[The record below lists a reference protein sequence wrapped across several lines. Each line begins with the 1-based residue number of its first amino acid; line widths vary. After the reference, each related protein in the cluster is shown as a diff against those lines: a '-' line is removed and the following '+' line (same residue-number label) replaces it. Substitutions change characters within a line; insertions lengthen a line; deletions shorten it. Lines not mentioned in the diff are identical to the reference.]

1 MKYTNIKPLGI
12 RTLIIFCLIFGR
24 KKKHIHRFHTCTGQV
39 LCLIRAQD
47 SNRLFTLAHT
57 NCDLYSSLS
66 SLAALNVLDGLV
78 SSFTTGSLVL
88 LAFVGFLGLH
98 LLGLAILD
106 ILCELFGSLVSVFT
120 GLGLLSADLLDGH
133 TNDSLLD
140 ASGLARFLLLKFV
153 NFNLLVVG
161 SPCHGPGKL
170 DRLDLLVVEAASLG
184 RDEVVSPTVLR
195 DEAGAAARHDFVL
208 REGTLIGL
216 SNHF

>member
-1 MKYTNIKPLGI
+1 MGNFLFNIWEK
-12 RTLIIFCLIFGR
+12 RE
-24 KKKHIHRFHTCTGQV
+24 HIHRFHTCTGPV

-106 ILCELFGSLVSVFT
+106 FLGELFGSLVSVFT
-120 GLGLLSADLLDGH
+120 GLGLLSADLL
-133 TNDSLLD
+133 
-140 ASGLARFLLLKFV
+140 
-153 NFNLLVVG
+153 
-161 SPCHGPGKL
+161 
-170 DRLDLLVVEAASLG
+170 VVEAASLC
-184 RDEVVSPTVLR
+184 RDEVV
-195 DEAGAAARHDFVL
+195 
-208 REGTLIGL
+208 
-216 SNHF
+216 